1 MKFNSCFT
9 MIIEDKMWNK
19 MHAYIG
25 IASIEKVQT
34 QKVFNKT
41 KKYSKQ
47 QRTIQLTKNSTVSQK
62 AKKSNLNN

>member
-9 MIIEDKMWNK
+9 IIIEDKMWNK

-25 IASIEKVQT
+25 IASVEKVQTKET

-62 AKKSNLNN
+62 AKRF